1 MPTAEVIEAGELLL
15 RAGQGP
21 LTIEDILDEVEGAR
35 YELIDGSLYVSP
47 NGDVMHQLIA
57 TRCATFLATLIPAG
71 LRAFAGINVIDGP
84 KTIIGPDGAVADLE
98 AMTYRGLGVTPQG
111 VLLAVEITSPST
123 RRRDLTIKRD
133 LYREWGVPYVI
144 VDRRGPLSVQ
154 VEGALPDYG
163 RALVDAVPELSAP

>member
-1 MPTAEVIEAGELLL
+1 MPTAEVIEAGQLLL

-35 YELIDGSLYVSP
+35 YELIDGCLYVSP
-47 NGDVMHQLIA
+47 NGDVLHQLLVA
-57 TRCATFLATLIPAG
+57 RFTAFLTPLVPAG
-71 LRAFAGINVIDGP
+71 LTAFPGVNVIDGP
-84 KTIIGPDGAVADLE
+84 RTIVGPDVAVAD
-98 AMTYRGLGVTPQG
+98 ATDVTYRGLGVTPHG
-111 VLLAVEITSPST
+111 VRLAVEITSPST

-133 LYREWGVPYVI
+133 LYREWGVPYLI

-154 VEGALPDYG
+154 VEGDLPDYG